1 MIYFRIINP
10 YKYQDFVYYYKFEV
24 NSRYLNVCL
33 KNTYFKI
40 DAKKINTFNRVKN
53 IIKEKKED
61 ILCEN
66 EILISVLSKNDSK
79 AIEDYLLTIDFY

>member
-1 MIYFRIINP
+1 M
-10 YKYQDFVYYYKFEV
+10 
-24 NSRYLNVCL
+24 CL

-61 ILCEN
+61 ILCEK